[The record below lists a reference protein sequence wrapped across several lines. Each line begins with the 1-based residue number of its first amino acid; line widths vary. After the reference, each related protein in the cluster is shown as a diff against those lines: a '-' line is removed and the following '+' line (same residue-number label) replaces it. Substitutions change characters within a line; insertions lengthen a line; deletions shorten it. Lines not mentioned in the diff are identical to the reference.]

1 MRTFEQ
7 NIFIDRPRLE
17 VYNHIAEPINM
28 IGLQPYL
35 TTIDILKEQRN
46 AEGLVLRPFYT
57 VETIRWLGLPVRR
70 NRIYWVIHL
79 TKPHS
84 ELEFH
89 VYRNSNTEIVLDFLI
104 QESEEG
110 RTHLTQRFRFE
121 KVGRLQGNRVFNQ
134 AVKTQRAFLTNLK
147 VRLEKS

>member
-1 MRTFEQ
+1 MRTFEL
-7 NIFIDRPRLE
+7 NIFIDRPRVE

-35 TTIDILKEQRN
+35 TSLDVLKEQRDAN
-46 AEGLVLRPFYT
+46 GIVLRSFYF
-57 VETIRWLGLPVRR
+57 VETHRWLGLPLR
-70 NRIYWVIHL
+70 NNRVYCVIHL
-79 TKPHS
+79 TQPHS

-89 VYRNSNTEIVLDFLI
+89 VFRKPDTQIVYHYQF

-110 RTHLTQRFRFE
+110 RTHLTQKFRFE
-121 KVGRLQGNRVFNQ
+121 KVSRLLENRVFEQANQ
-134 AVKTQRAFLTNLK
+134 TQRALLTNLK

>member
-7 NIFIDRPRLE
+7 NIFIDRSKIE
-17 VYNHIAEPINM
+17 VYNHLAEPINM
-28 IGLQPYL
+28 IGLQPFL
-35 TTIDILKEQRN
+35 TSIDVLKEQKD
-46 AEGLVLRPFYT
+46 GSGTVLRPFYT
-57 VETIRWLGLPVRR
+57 VETRRWLGLPIRR
-70 NRIYWVIHL
+70 SRIYTVIHL

-89 VYRNSNTEIVLDFLI
+89 VFRRPGTQIVFHYFF

-110 RTHLTQRFRFE
+110 RTHLIQKFRFE
-121 KVGRLQGNRVFNQ
+121 QVNRLFENVVFGQ
-134 AVKTQRAFLTNLK
+134 AIQSQRAFLTNLK

>member
-7 NIFIDRPRLE
+7 NIFIDRPRTE

-28 IGLQPYL
+28 IGLQPFL
-35 TTIDILKEQRN
+35 TTIDILKEQKN
-46 AEGLVLRPFYT
+46 ADGILLRPFYT

-70 NRIYWVIHL
+70 NRIYSVIHL

-84 ELEFH
+84 ELEIH
-89 VYRNSNTEIVLDFLI
+89 VFRNSSTQIVFHFLF
-104 QESEEG
+104 QDSEEG
-110 RTHLTQRFRFE
+110 RTHLTQRFRLE
-121 KVGRLQGNRVFNQ
+121 KVGPMQGNRVFDQ